1 MTMMNRRGRHRV
13 VESFLVALV
22 TISLIGFS
30 TWSTVA
36 SARMKDAA
44 PAPPRI
50 EQFLANADPN
60 CQRFNRCEVDAKMVF
75 ASLQINSLDSNL
87 DAPNK
92 YLIRGFLNLN
102 WLPAAYPDWDPSN
115 LSIGCRERTSSCKF
129 SGWQTTFNAA
139 SGDRR
144 IWGSSFELEAQERDT
159 FFNYPFDQHW
169 VKIILQPEG
178 LKSDQFISNIDID
191 TFKVHFSPEFLLN
204 SNNSDFDFD
213 FATVGIKDNPNLI
226 YAILPQHPSLQLN
239 AKNHSPD
246 HAQAGLEHNYLTTSV
261 SFHLVRRTPA
271 ALWMIITPLLLIF
284 ATTVIG
290 FHWRESS
297 PASRFGASGLLS
309 AVSLYFASRVF
320 RPSVD
325 YLVFSDIWFLI
336 DYIAITINSAL
347 LVWLF
352 RFYKHRSE
360 LKREGKAIAPAW
372 KAENMLTFWN
382 VSGLSA
388 ILIVLFLISQ
398 RMLQPPSIPFEFLAG
413 NSTNENYGTGVVK
426 VIEKNELLPSF
437 FLLPMPAT
445 ADHPDS

>member
-1 MTMMNRRGRHRV
+1 MTIVNRRGRHRV
-13 VESFLVALV
+13 VQSFMVALA
-22 TISLIGFS
+22 TISLIVFS

-36 SARMKDAA
+36 SARMMKAEPAA
-44 PAPPRI
+44 PTI
-50 EQFLANADPN
+50 QQFLAKVDPN
-60 CQRFNRCEVDAKMVF
+60 CQRFSRCTVAAKTVF
-75 ASLQINSLDSNL
+75 AALQINSIDSNL

-92 YLIRGFLNLN
+92 YLIRGWLSLN
-102 WLPAAYPDWDPSN
+102 WLPAAYPEWDPSN
-115 LSIGCRERTSSCKF
+115 LAIGCRERSSSCKF
-129 SGWQTTFNAA
+129 SGWQSTFNSV

-144 IWGSSFELEAQERDT
+144 IWGSSFELEAEERDT

-169 VKIILQPEG
+169 VKIILQPKGIE
-178 LKSDQFISNIDID
+178 SDQFSSNIDIE
-191 TFKVHFSPEFLLN
+191 TFKVQFSPKFLLDSN
-204 SNNSDFDFD
+204 SSDYNIN
-213 FATVGIKDNPNLI
+213 FATVGRKDNSNLI
-226 YAILPQHPSLQLN
+226 YAILPERGDLRFH
-239 AKNHSPD
+239 AKNSSPEQ
-246 HAQAGLEHNYLTTSV
+246 AQTGLELDYLTTSV

-290 FHWRESS
+290 FHWRESG

-347 LVWLF
+347 LLWLF

-360 LKREGKAIAPAW
+360 LKLEGKAIAPAW

-388 ILIVLFLISQ
+388 ILIILFLISQ
-398 RMLQPPSIPFEFLAG
+398 RMLQPPSIPFEFLAS

-437 FLLPMPAT
+437 YLLPISSKT
-445 ADHPDS
+445 NDPDS

>member
-1 MTMMNRRGRHRV
+1 MIIMNKRGRPRV
-13 VESFLVALV
+13 VESFLVALA
-22 TISLIGFS
+22 TISLIVFS

-36 SARMKDAA
+36 SARTKGAA
-44 PAPPRI
+44 PTPPRI
-50 EQFLANADPN
+50 EQFLAKVDPN
-60 CQRFNRCEVDAKMVF
+60 CQRFNRCAADAKTIF
-75 ASLQINSLDSNL
+75 AALQINSLDSNL
-87 DAPNK
+87 EAPNK
-92 YLIRGFLNLN
+92 YLIRGWLNLN
-102 WLPAAYPDWDPSN
+102 WLPAAYPDWVPSK
-115 LSIGCRERTSSCKF
+115 LSIGCRERSSSCKF
-129 SGWQTTFNAA
+129 SGWQSTFNAV

-144 IWGSSFELEAQERDT
+144 IWGSSFELEAEERDT

-169 VKIILQPEG
+169 VKIILQQNG
-178 LKSDQFISNIDID
+178 NDSNQFTSNIDIE
-191 TFKVHFSPEFLLN
+191 TFKVQFSPTFLLD
-204 SNNSDFDFD
+204 SNNSDSNID
-213 FATVGIKDNPNLI
+213 FATVGRKDNSNLI
-226 YAILPQHPSLQLN
+226 FAILPEHPSLQPST
-239 AKNHSPD
+239 KNLSPD
-246 HAQAGLEHNYLTTSV
+246 QAQAALEHDYLTTSV

-360 LKREGKAIAPAW
+360 LKRQGQAIAPAW

-398 RMLQPPSIPFEFLAG
+398 RMQQPPSIPFEFMAG
-413 NSTNENYGTGVVK
+413 NSTNENYGTSVIK

-437 FLLPMPAT
+437 YLLPIQAKT
-445 ADHPDS
+445 DRPDS

>member
-1 MTMMNRRGRHRV
+1 MTIVNRRCRLRV
-13 VESFLVALV
+13 VQSFMVALA
-22 TISLIGFS
+22 TISLIVLS

-36 SARMKDAA
+36 SARMMKAA
-44 PAPPRI
+44 PATPAIDR
-50 EQFLANADPN
+50 FLAKVDPN
-60 CQRFNRCEVDAKMVF
+60 CQRFSRCTVATKTVF
-75 ASLQINSLDSNL
+75 AALQINSLDSNL

-92 YLIRGFLNLN
+92 YLIRGWLSLN
-102 WLPAAYPDWDPSN
+102 WLPAAYPEWNPTN
-115 LSIGCRERTSSCKF
+115 LSIGCRERSSSCKF
-129 SGWQTTFNAA
+129 SGWQSTFSSD
-139 SGDRR
+139 SGGRR
-144 IWGSSFELEAQERDT
+144 IWGSSFELEAEERDT

-169 VKIILQPEG
+169 VKIILQPKGIE
-178 LKSDQFISNIDID
+178 SDQFTSNIDIE
-191 TFKVHFSPEFLLN
+191 TFKVQLTPTFLLD
-204 SNNSDFDFD
+204 SDNSDYTID
-213 FATVGIKDNPNLI
+213 FATVGRKDNSNLI
-226 YAILPQHPSLQLN
+226 YAILPERGGLKFH
-239 AKNHSPD
+239 AKNLSTEQP
-246 HAQAGLEHNYLTTSV
+246 QTGLEHDYLTTSV
-261 SFHLVRRTPA
+261 SFHIVRRTPA
-271 ALWMIITPLLLIF
+271 ALWMIIAPLLLIF

-360 LKREGKAIAPAW
+360 LKREGKATAPAW

-388 ILIVLFLISQ
+388 ILIILFLISQ

-437 FLLPMPAT
+437 YLLPISSKT
-445 ADHPDS
+445 NDPDS

>member
-1 MTMMNRRGRHRV
+1 MTIVNRRCRHRV
-13 VESFLVALV
+13 VQSFMVALA
-22 TISLIGFS
+22 TISLIVFS

-36 SARMKDAA
+36 SARMMKEA
-44 PAPPRI
+44 PVAPTI
-50 EQFLANADPN
+50 QQFLAKVDPN
-60 CQRFNRCEVDAKMVF
+60 CERFSRCTVAAKTVF
-75 ASLQINSLDSNL
+75 AALQINSIDSNL

-92 YLIRGFLNLN
+92 YLIRGWLSLN
-102 WLPAAYPDWDPSN
+102 WLPAAYPEWDPSK
-115 LSIGCRERTSSCKF
+115 LSIGCRVRSSSCQF
-129 SGWQTTFNAA
+129 SGWQSTFNSV

-144 IWGSSFELEAQERDT
+144 IWGSSFELEAEERGT

-169 VKIILQPEG
+169 VKIVLQPKGIE
-178 LKSDQFISNIDID
+178 SDQFTSNIDIE
-191 TFKVHFSPEFLLN
+191 TFKIQFSPKFLQD
-204 SNNSDFDFD
+204 SNNSDFNID
-213 FATVGIKDNPNLI
+213 FATVGRMDNSNLI
-226 YAILPQHPSLQLN
+226 HAIIPDRGDRRFHI
-239 AKNHSPD
+239 KNSSPEQ
-246 HAQAGLEHNYLTTSV
+246 AQSGLELEYLTTSV

-284 ATTVIG
+284 ATTLIG

-347 LVWLF
+347 LLWLF

-360 LKREGKAIAPAW
+360 LKLGGKAIAPAW

-388 ILIVLFLISQ
+388 ILIILCLISQ
-398 RMLQPPSIPFEFLAG
+398 RMLQPPSIPLEFLAS
-413 NSTNENYGTGVVK
+413 NSTSENYGIGVIK
-426 VIEKNELLPSF
+426 VIEKSELMPSFYLLPISSK
-437 FLLPMPAT
+437 T
-445 ADHPDS
+445 NDPDS

>member
-1 MTMMNRRGRHRV
+1 MTIVKRRGRHRV
-13 VESFLVALV
+13 VQSFIVALT
-22 TISLIGFS
+22 TISLIVFS
-30 TWSTVA
+30 TWTSVA
-36 SARMKDAA
+36 SARMIKAEPTA
-44 PAPPRI
+44 PTI
-50 EQFLANADPN
+50 QQFLARVDPN
-60 CQRFNRCEVDAKMVF
+60 CQRFSRCAANAKTVF
-75 ASLQINSLDSNL
+75 AALQINSIDSNL

-92 YLIRGFLNLN
+92 YLIRGWLSLN
-102 WLPAAYPDWDPSN
+102 WLPTAYPEWDPSN
-115 LSIGCRERTSSCKF
+115 LSIGCRERSSSCQF
-129 SGWQTTFNAA
+129 SGWQSTFNSD
-139 SGDRR
+139 SGGRR
-144 IWGSSFELEAQERDT
+144 IWGSSFELEAEERDT

-169 VKIILQPEG
+169 VKIILQPKGIE
-178 LKSDQFISNIDID
+178 SDQLISNIDIES
-191 TFKVHFSPEFLLN
+191 FKVQFSPAFLLDRK
-204 SNNSDFDFD
+204 NSDYNID
-213 FATVGIKDNPNLI
+213 FATVGRKDNSNLI
-226 YAILPQHPSLQLN
+226 FAILPERGGLQFNAQNPSTEQPQ
-239 AKNHSPD
+239 K
-246 HAQAGLEHNYLTTSV
+246 GLEHDYLTTSV

-360 LKREGKAIAPAW
+360 LKREGKTMAPAW
-372 KAENMLTFWN
+372 KAENMLTFLN
-382 VSGLSA
+382 ISGLSA
-388 ILIVLFLISQ
+388 ILIILFLISQ

-413 NSTNENYGTGVVK
+413 NSTNENYGMGVVK

-437 FLLPMPAT
+437 YLLPISSKT
-445 ADHPDS
+445 NDPDP

>member
-1 MTMMNRRGRHRV
+1 MVQSFMV
-13 VESFLVALV
+13 VLAI
-22 TISLIGFS
+22 ISLIVFS
-30 TWSTVA
+30 TWSTVG
-36 SARMKDAA
+36 SARMMKAA
-44 PAPPRI
+44 PAAPTI
-50 EQFLANADPN
+50 QEFLAKVDPN
-60 CQRFNRCEVDAKMVF
+60 CQRFSRCTVDAKTVF
-75 ASLQINSLDSNL
+75 AALQINSLDSNL

-92 YLIRGFLNLN
+92 YLIRGWLSLN
-102 WLPAAYPDWDPSN
+102 WLPAAYPEWEPSN
-115 LSIGCRERTSSCKF
+115 LSIGCRERSSSCKF
-129 SGWQTTFNAA
+129 SGWQSTFNSS

-144 IWGSSFELEAQERDT
+144 IWGSSFELEAEERNT

-169 VKIILQPEG
+169 VKIILQPKGIE
-178 LKSDQFISNIDID
+178 SDQFTSNIDIE
-191 TFKVHFSPEFLLN
+191 TFKIQLSPKLILD
-204 SNNSDFDFD
+204 SNGSDYNIN
-213 FATVGIKDNPNLI
+213 FATVGRKDNSNLI
-226 YAILPQHPSLQLN
+226 NAILPEHGDLQSH
-239 AKNHSPD
+239 AKNSLPEQ
-246 HAQAGLEHNYLTTSV
+246 AQTTLKHDYLTTSV

-284 ATTVIG
+284 GTTVIG

-360 LKREGKAIAPAW
+360 LKREGKSIAPAW

-382 VSGLSA
+382 ISGLSA
-388 ILIVLFLISQ
+388 ILIILFLISQ
-398 RMLQPPSIPFEFLAG
+398 RMLQPPSIPLEFLAS
-413 NSTNENYGTGVVK
+413 NSTNENYGMGVVK

-437 FLLPMPAT
+437 YLLPISSKT
-445 ADHPDS
+445 NDPDS